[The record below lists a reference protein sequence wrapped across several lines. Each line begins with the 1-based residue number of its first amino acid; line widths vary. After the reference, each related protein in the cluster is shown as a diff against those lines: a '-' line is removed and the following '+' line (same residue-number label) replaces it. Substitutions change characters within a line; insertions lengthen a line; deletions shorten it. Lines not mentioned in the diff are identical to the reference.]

1 MAKLLR
7 FRPLAF
13 AHSSKQFLLSSPSL
27 SSSSS
32 GQKPKPGQAI
42 ITNQALHLLSRCKT
56 STRLFQIH
64 AHLITSGLFQDTSF
78 SGRVL
83 KLSSSL
89 TGDLCYTLSI
99 FNSIDIP
106 DAFCVNAVIK
116 SYSCSNHH
124 RKAVIFYVE
133 MLRNGNFYPNCF
145 TFPPLISACSKLG
158 ILSLGL
164 MCHGQAMKFGVDRVL
179 PIQNSL
185 VHFYACCGLM
195 DVAYRVFDEMQ
206 MRDLVTWNTIIYGF
220 TKAGEMGLAH
230 KMFDAMPVRNVVSWN
245 VMITGYVDF
254 RNPGNALK
262 LFREMM
268 ARRVVSSDTTVVKV
282 IVACGRS
289 NRLKEGK
296 SVHGHLFKT
305 FIGSNLIID
314 TAMVD
319 MYSKCGRVDIAR
331 VIFNKMPTK
340 NVVSWNAMVL
350 GHCIHGD
357 PVDGIGLYS
366 EMVDKLIIK
375 ENQVKPDEITFIGVL
390 CACARLGMLTEGK
403 IYFSQMNDLFQVK
416 PNFAHYWC
424 MANLMARVGLMHEAI
439 HVLTN
444 IPIYYG
450 DDDVSPEYS
459 LWAGLFG
466 SCRFLGD
473 VTLGEQIAKEMIE
486 RDPRNFSHYNLLVN
500 VYALAGRWDE
510 VARVK
515 DVMKERGIMKMP
527 SCNLK
532 DLKEIVCSFK
542 TGDVKDLHMA
552 TLNE

>member
-1 MAKLLR
+1 MAKLLS
-7 FRPLAF
+7 FRALSF
-13 AHSSKQFLLSSPSL
+13 AHPSKQFSLSSPSL

-32 GQKPKPGQAI
+32 GQKSKQTSAI
-42 ITNQALHLLSRCKT
+42 IRNQALHLLNRCNT
-56 STRLFQIH
+56 SIHFFQIQ
-64 AHLITSGLFQDTSF
+64 AHLITSGLFKDTSF

-89 TGDLCYTLSI
+89 ICYSCYTFSI
-99 FNSIDIP
+99 FNNIDFP

-116 SYSCSNHH
+116 RAIPAAIIMEKQS
-124 RKAVIFYVE
+124 VL
-133 MLRNGNFYPNCF
+133 LRDGNFHPNGF

-158 ILSLGL
+158 RLSLGQ
-164 MCHGQAMKFGVDRVL
+164 MCHGHATKFGVDCVL
-179 PIQNSL
+179 PVQNSL

-195 DVAYRVFDEMQ
+195 DVALRVFDKMPI
-206 MRDLVTWNTIIYGF
+206 RDLVTWNTIVDGF
-220 TKAGEMGLAH
+220 AKAGDMGLAH
-230 KMFDAMPVRNVVSWN
+230 QVFDSMPVRNVVSWN
-245 VMITGYVDF
+245 VMITGYLDF

-262 LFREMM
+262 LFRKMM
-268 ARRVVSSDTTVVKV
+268 ISRFVSSDTTVVNV

-296 SVHGHLFKT
+296 SVHGHVLKT
-305 FIGSNLIID
+305 FLSSSLIID

-319 MYSKCGRVDIAR
+319 MYSKCGRVDIAL
-331 VIFNKMPTK
+331 VIFDKMPTK
-340 NVVSWNAMVL
+340 NLVSWNTMVL

-357 PVDGIGLYS
+357 PIVGIDLYS
-366 EMVDKLIIK
+366 EMVGKTKTIVNGNCA
-375 ENQVKPDEITFIGVL
+375 EPDEITFIGVL

-403 IYFSQMNDLFQVK
+403 HYFSQMIDLFEVK

-444 IPIYYG
+444 IPIDDDG
-450 DDDVSPEYS
+450 DDVSPEYS

-473 VTLGEQIAKEMIE
+473 VTLGEWIAKEMIE
-486 RDPRNFSHYNLLVN
+486 RDPQRFSHYNLLVN
-500 VYALAGRWDE
+500 IYALAGRWDE

-515 DVMKERGIMKMP
+515 GVMRERGIMKMP
-527 SCNLK
+527 SCNMK
-532 DLKEIVCSFK
+532 DLNEIVCSVK
-542 TGDVKDLHMA
+542 EGDVKDLHMA
-552 TLNE
+552 RN